1 MAGGRE
7 IRTGK
12 SMSARCDI
20 TTLAI
25 LILYGIAGFAL
36 LPLYA
41 YQINPD
47 GICYVSIAQKY
58 LGGDFS
64 HAVNGYYGPLLSWLA
79 MPWIA
84 SGLAPLTAAKLVNIW
99 MGLIAL
105 LGLRSLLHHYRLS
118 APIVHAVLL
127 SSIPVIL
134 CFGLTT
140 LTPDLLLASLLILYL
155 GVMIRIDDPVDTSRP
170 ALCGALGGLAYLAK
184 SIGLPFFLVHYSV
197 VYAIRWKQSSPGAR
211 ALVTRQYAVGLL
223 VFLLISGSWIAIL
236 GHKYETLTVGRA
248 GLFNWALVGPESE
261 WWYPIFKGLHPPPND
276 TAVHALED
284 PSLYMGK
291 MKMWNPVESWNSVS
305 YLLKLMAKNSLDICL
320 YHVSFNPLAVV
331 FLLGFALILARSPAL
346 FFRRMFIAIPLSAV
360 FIYLGGFIPLLIQ
373 DRHLCF
379 TFLVALVLGGCILEH
394 LFSREFFRDG
404 NVKALVILLMIASA
418 TFTPLRTLVQGAFIQ
433 PNRDTYELSR
443 MLREAGYTRGAIA
456 SNGHFI
462 ETMGLAFHLGSPYY
476 GVVDAKPAGASLEQ
490 TLASSQIDYFFFW
503 APDRTD
509 HPFPAGKYRDVTPA
523 GAQGMR
529 VYRLDSRT

>member
-1 MAGGRE
+1 MAGGCE
-7 IRTGK
+7 VGTGK
-12 SMSARCDI
+12 PMSARCDI
-20 TTLAI
+20 ATLAI
-25 LILYGIAGFAL
+25 LIFYGIAGFAL

-58 LGGDFS
+58 LDGDFA

-84 SGLAPLTAAKLVNIW
+84 LGLAPLAAAKLVNIGI
-99 MGLIAL
+99 GLVAL
-105 LGLRSLLHHYRLS
+105 LGIRFLLNHYRLS

-140 LTPDLLLASLLILYL
+140 LTPDLLLACLLILYL
-155 GVMIRIDDPVDTSRP
+155 GVMIRIDDPVDTCRP

-197 VYAIRWKQSSPGAR
+197 VHALRWKQSDPGKR
-211 ALVTRQYAVGLL
+211 ALVIRQYAVGL
-223 VFLLISGSWIAIL
+223 VIFLMISGLWIAIMS
-236 GHKYETLTVGRA
+236 HKYETLTVGQA

-261 WWYPIFKGLHPPPND
+261 DYPMFKGLHPPPNH

-284 PSLYMGK
+284 PSLFMGK
-291 MKMWNPVESWNSVS
+291 MKMWNPVESRDD
-305 YLLKLMAKNSLDICL
+305 LFHFLRLAAKNSWDIYL
-320 YHVSFNPLAVV
+320 YHVSYNPLAVV
-331 FLLGFALILARSPAL
+331 FLLGIALMLAWSPAH
-346 FFRRMFIAIPLSAV
+346 FFRRMEIAIPLFAV

-379 TFLVALVLGGCILEH
+379 TFLVALAMGGCTLEI
-394 LFSREFFRDG
+394 LFSRQFFRDG
-404 NVKALVILLMIASA
+404 KVRAVVILLMIASA
-418 TFTPLRTLVQGAFIQ
+418 TLTPLRALVQGALIP

-443 MLREAGYTRGAIA
+443 VLREAGHTRGAIA

-462 ETMGLAFHLGSPYY
+462 ETMGLAYHLGFPYY
-476 GVVDAKPAGASLEQ
+476 GVVDAKSGEASPEQ
-490 TLASSQIDYFFFW
+490 ALASSQIDYFFLW
-503 APDRTD
+503 GPDRTD
-509 HPFPAGKYRDVTPA
+509 HPFPAGRYRDVTPA
-523 GAQGMR
+523 GAKGMR